1 MYDCIIIGAGIAG
14 MTASIYLKRANKKV
28 LIIEKETIGGQIASS
43 PLVSNYPGFIN
54 ISGPELVSNIYDQ
67 VVHLDIPLEIEE
79 VQSIVDGKIKKVITD
94 YNTYETK
101 TIIIATGAKY
111 RRLNLPN
118 EDNLIGNGIH
128 FCVTCDGAFYK
139 NKTVAVIGG
148 GNTALINALALSDI
162 CSKVYLIQN
171 LKELTG
177 EIVLQEKI
185 KEKDNIEVLT
195 NSTVKELIGE
205 ENLEYIIIEKDKTLE
220 KLKLDG
226 MFISIGLVPQNEIFK
241 DIIKLDKNNYINS
254 NDCKTN
260 IDGIFVSGDCRT
272 KEYRQLTT
280 ASSDGTISAL
290 HVIDYLNR

>member
-43 PLVSNYPGFIN
+43 PLVSNYPGFTN

-67 VVHLDIPLEIEE
+67 VVNLDIPLEIEE
-79 VQSIVDGKIKKVITD
+79 VKSIVDGKVKKVITD

-118 EDNLIGNGIH
+118 EEILIGNGIH

-162 CSKVYLIQN
+162 CNTVYLVQN
-171 LKELTG
+171 LKDLTG

-185 KEKDNIEVLT
+185 KAKENIKVLT
-195 NSTVKELIGE
+195 SSVVKKINGE
-205 ENLEYIIIEKDKTLE
+205 EALESITIEKENNEET
-220 KLKLDG
+220 LKLHG

-241 DIIKLDKNNYINS
+241 DIIKLDKNNYIS
-254 NDCKTN
+254 SVDCKTN
-260 IDGIFVSGDCRT
+260 INGIFVSGDCRT
-272 KEYRQLTT
+272 KEFRQLTT

-290 HVIDYLNR
+290 YVIDYLNR